1 MVAYTGKNRIGSV
14 LPVADLARWGDPE
27 VGGVEY
33 TTSAFA
39 YAWTTFEGSYEIR
52 NNALGTVSAGSV
64 ANGVFPSWGA
74 TEAIITA
81 DAMLSVDVM
90 NLSTNYVA
98 SCLNGVWDHTTS
110 TPSGGI
116 GTSGSLFTSA
126 AGEKW
131 IPVASSPA
139 GPGKWLLPNGQEF
152 EAGVFSTGSQQYRI
166 MEQPGPWPAGS
177 AINTASTIPML
188 FAPIFTDLGLI
199 LESQGG
205 HLESLT
211 DNWKANPGV
220 GGINIY

>member
-1 MVAYTGKNRIGSV
+1 MAGFPNDIKRIPSQTLAGKQ
-14 LPVADLARWGDPE
+14 ALAGE
-27 VGGVEY
+27 FGGVEY
-33 TTSAFA
+33 TTSSFA
-39 YAWTTFEGSYEIR
+39 YAWTTVEGTYEIV

-64 ANGVFPSWGA
+64 ANGQFPNWGA

-81 DAMLSVDVM
+81 DAMLSVDVFS
-90 NLSTNYVA
+90 LSTNYSA
-98 SCLNGVWDHTTS
+98 SSLEGLWDHTTS

-139 GPGKWLLPNGQEF
+139 GPGKWILPNGTQF
-152 EAGVFSTGSQQYRI
+152 EAGVFQTGRQQYRI

-188 FAPIFTDLGLI
+188 FAPIFNDLGLI
-199 LESQGG
+199 IEAQGG

-211 DNWKANPGV
+211 DNWKSNPGI
-220 GGINIY
+220 GSTNIY